1 MPEAPPK
8 PTLAERIMGAR
19 IDLPMIGSAR
29 ATHEWSRKNEKAAR
43 VKRDAEELAAMK
55 AQDGK
60 EAEQADAPVDGTARQ
75 SL

>member
-1 MPEAPPK
+1 MPAPPK
-8 PTLAERIMGAR
+8 PTLAERMMGAR

-29 ATHEWSRKNEKAAR
+29 RTNEWSQKNEKAAR

-55 AQDGK
+55 AQDSK
-60 EAEQADAPVDGTARQ
+60 EAEQADAPADGTVRQ